1 MSKLPCL
8 QRLLLACLA
17 GSLVSCAAIGRINLL
32 TTEKEIEIG
41 REVAKEIER
50 ELKLYKDPLVTAYIN
65 GLGQKLAGHSL
76 RPDVKYH
83 FKVVDTDDV
92 NAFAVPGGWLYVN
105 RGLITT
111 AENESELAGVL
122 SHEIGH
128 VERKH
133 GARALSR
140 QIGIAVVVDAIL
152 GGKDASMKRRVIG
165 QVFAFSSGTLQLKYG
180 RDAEREADRFAV
192 EATYAA
198 GINPE
203 GMATFFEK
211 LMAMRKKEPG
221 MLANLFSTHPPSR
234 ERVTNVRSQIHGLT
248 PKPGLTLDSLKF
260 QAIKK
265 WILLREKARR
275 AKRR

>member
-1 MSKLPCL
+1 MSKMPCL
-8 QRLLLACLA
+8 QRLLFACLA

-32 TTEKEIEIG
+32 TTEKEVEIG
-41 REVAKEIER
+41 REVAREIER

-65 GLGQKLAGHSL
+65 GLGQRLAGHSL
-76 RPDVKYH
+76 RKDVKYH

-128 VERKH
+128 VEKKH

-192 EATYAA
+192 EATHAA
-198 GINPE
+198 GIDPE

-221 MLANLFSTHPPSR
+221 TLANLFSTHPPSG

-248 PKPGLTLDSLKF
+248 PKAGLTLDSLKF

-265 WILLREKARR
+265 WILIREKARR
-275 AKRR
+275 AKRQ